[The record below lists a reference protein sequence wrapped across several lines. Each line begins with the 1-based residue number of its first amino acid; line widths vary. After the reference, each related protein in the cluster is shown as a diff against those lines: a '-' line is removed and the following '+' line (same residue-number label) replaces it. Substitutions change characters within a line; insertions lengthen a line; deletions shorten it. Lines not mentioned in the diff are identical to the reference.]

1 VGSLIGCI
9 ILVPISETLRAFGS
23 LRIVMYSIILIF
35 FIAYWREGLLNWLIR
50 KYEQSEHWTRV

>member
-9 ILVPISETLRAFGS
+9 ILVPISETLRAFGA
-23 LRIVMYSIILIF
+23 LRIVIYSLILIF